1 MNLKRDVVQPVGVGA
16 AIFIA
21 MNIAAAVLSIFGLA
35 PTMGT
40 ATLNASPQGVIGL
53 AGTLWVTGKT
63 AEIAPRYVKQLL
75 RSR

>member
-1 MNLKRDVVQPVGVGA
+1 LDLKRDVVQPFGVGA

-21 MNIAAAVLSIFGLA
+21 MNVVAAVLSIFGLA
-35 PTMGT
+35 PTAGT
-40 ATLNASPQGVIGL
+40 STLNASPQGVIGL

-63 AEIAPRYVKQLL
+63 AEIAPRYVRQLL